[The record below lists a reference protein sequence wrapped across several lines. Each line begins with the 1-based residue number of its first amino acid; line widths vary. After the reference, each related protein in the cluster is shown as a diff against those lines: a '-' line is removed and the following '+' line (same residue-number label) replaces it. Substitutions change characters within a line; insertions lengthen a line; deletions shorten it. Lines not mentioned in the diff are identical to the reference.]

1 MSEDTLDDVISGT
14 DAPVAEVTPDVKP
27 EVAEPVSEPVA
38 EPVAEPTGSSP
49 DVIKELMGKQ
59 DAIFA
64 ELGRVREQN
73 RLLKAEKEEP
83 AEKTNIWEDPEKRLD
98 EVKSEFDAKLRG
110 VIEEQSEMYARRTH
124 SDFDAKLDVF
134 IEMVKTNDLLRLQ
147 MNKSRDPAEF
157 AYKTAS
163 EKLIYDEIGNIH
175 NFKSAVEKA
184 ADEKA
189 DAKYKKLYEEQ
200 LGQSLPTSLADTR
213 AAADNTSFVN
223 ETLGD
228 VIGEDAIHRK

>member
-1 MSEDTLDDVISGT
+1 MSEESLDDVING
-14 DAPVAEVTPDVKP
+14 APEAPADVKP
-27 EVAEPVSEPVA
+27 VEPVA
-38 EPVAEPTGSSP
+38 EPVAEPVTEPVAEPSGSSP
-49 DVIKELMGKQ
+49 DIVKELMSKQ

-73 RLLKAEKEEP
+73 RLLKAKEEP

-98 EVKSEFDAKLRG
+98 EVASDFDSKLLNLRTGLSEN
-110 VIEEQSEMYARRTH
+110 YARRIYD
-124 SDFDAKLDVF
+124 DFDEKLDVF
-134 IEMVKTNDLLRLQ
+134 TEMVKTNDLLRVQ
-147 MNKSRDPAEF
+147 MNNSQDPAEF

-163 EKLIYDEIGNIH
+163 EKMILEKVGNVSD
-175 NFKSAVEKA
+175 FESSLRSKLEAET
-184 ADEKA
+184 E
-189 DAKYKKLYEEQ
+189 AKYKKLYEEQ

-223 ETLGD
+223 ETLDD

>member
-1 MSEDTLDDVISGT
+1 MSEESLDDVING
-14 DAPVAEVTPDVKP
+14 APEAPADVKP
-27 EVAEPVSEPVA
+27 VEPVA
-38 EPVAEPTGSSP
+38 EPVTEPVAEPSGSSP
-49 DVIKELMGKQ
+49 DIVKELMSKQ

-73 RLLKAEKEEP
+73 RLLKAKEEP

-98 EVKSEFDAKLRG
+98 EVASDFDSKLLNLRTGLSEN
-110 VIEEQSEMYARRTH
+110 YARRIYD
-124 SDFDAKLDVF
+124 DFDEKLDVF
-134 IEMVKTNDLLRLQ
+134 TEMVKTNDLLRVQ
-147 MNKSRDPAEF
+147 MNNSQDPAEF

-163 EKLIYDEIGNIH
+163 EKMILEKVGNVSD
-175 NFKSAVEKA
+175 FESSLRSKLEAET
-184 ADEKA
+184 E
-189 DAKYKKLYEEQ
+189 AKYKKLYEEQ

-223 ETLGD
+223 ETLDD

>member
-1 MSEDTLDDVISGT
+1 MSEESLDDVING
-14 DAPVAEVTPDVKP
+14 APEAPADVKP
-27 EVAEPVSEPVA
+27 VEPVA
-38 EPVAEPTGSSP
+38 EPVAEPVTEPVAEPSGSSP
-49 DVIKELMGKQ
+49 DIVKELMSKQ

-73 RLLKAEKEEP
+73 RLLKAKEEP

-98 EVKSEFDAKLRG
+98 EVASDFDSKLLNLRTGLSEN
-110 VIEEQSEMYARRTH
+110 YARRIYD
-124 SDFDAKLDVF
+124 DFDEKLDVF
-134 IEMVKTNDLLRLQ
+134 TEMVKTNDLLRVQ
-147 MNKSRDPAEF
+147 MNNSQDPAEF

-163 EKLIYDEIGNIH
+163 EKMILEKVGNVSD
-175 NFKSAVEKA
+175 FESSLRSKLEAEA
-184 ADEKA
+184 E
-189 DAKYKKLYEEQ
+189 AKYKKLYEEQ

-223 ETLGD
+223 ETLDD

>member
-1 MSEDTLDDVISGT
+1 MSEESLDDVING
-14 DAPVAEVTPDVKP
+14 APEAPADVKP
-27 EVAEPVSEPVA
+27 VEPVA
-38 EPVAEPTGSSP
+38 EPVAEPVTEPVAEPSGSSP
-49 DVIKELMGKQ
+49 DIVKELMSKQ

-73 RLLKAEKEEP
+73 RLLKAKEEP

-98 EVKSEFDAKLRG
+98 EVASEFDSKLLNLRTG
-110 VIEEQSEMYARRTH
+110 LSENYARRIYD
-124 SDFDAKLDVF
+124 DFDEKLDVF
-134 IEMVKTNDLLRLQ
+134 TEMVKTNDLLRVQ
-147 MNKSRDPAEF
+147 MNNSQDPAEF

-163 EKLIYDEIGNIH
+163 EKMILEKVGNVSD
-175 NFKSAVEKA
+175 FESSLRSKLEAET
-184 ADEKA
+184 E
-189 DAKYKKLYEEQ
+189 AKYKKLYEEQ

-223 ETLGD
+223 ETLDD